1 MFCEILTGI
10 MILDFYV
17 NNNVPD
23 CLLVIPGEAAQGST
37 WGRRRKVEEGCEE
50 NIGQIVHLE
59 RAQGFGNGEK
69 ELKSKDVWF
78 LIVYSVS
85 L

>member
-1 MFCEILTGI
+1 MRFKNKIKLKKYI
-10 MILDFYV
+10 Y
-17 NNNVPD
+17 
-23 CLLVIPGEAAQGST
+23 
-37 WGRRRKVEEGCEE
+37 
-50 NIGQIVHLE
+50 IGQIVHLE

>member
-1 MFCEILTGI
+1 MLG
-10 MILDFYV
+10 FYV

-23 CLLVIPGEAAQGST
+23 SLLVTPGEAPQGSS
-37 WGRRRKVEEGCEE
+37 WGRRRKVEEVCEE

-69 ELKSKDVWF
+69 ELKPKDVWF